1 MVQQSSKSWFCCVCF
16 CPVSAEAGTCNVS
29 RSLEDSL
36 TWHLVLLG
44 SAVGGLRP
52 QYAAPLVKDLEQIVD
67 DTLQVR
73 PAAAAAAAAARCSH
87 VTQIWVR

>member
-1 MVQQSSKSWFCCVCF
+1 MHCWWRTYVLPCCV
-16 CPVSAEAGTCNVS
+16 EAGTRNLS
-29 RSLEDSL
+29 RSIEDSL

-67 DTLQVR
+67 DTLKVR
-73 PAAAAAAAAARCSH
+73 PSPAAAAAVAAKFSH
-87 VTQIWVR
+87 DTPMRFV